1 MLQEIADILRDKLWT
16 PSMVERFDEKVV
28 LANGAYEAGD
38 VVSENISIATGA
50 KPWIF
55 RDVVRKAG
63 GAGII
68 HDALILAQTTA
79 IASVFSLFLH
89 KGRPTCELGDGV
101 ANTAFL
107 LADRGIA
114 VVRID
119 LTACDDVGTGMSE
132 STATPSTY
140 GKLPKAFV
148 CATGSRDLQGV
159 LAIHNAVDLADT
171 TILRI
176 ILMIEQL

>member
-1 MLQEIADILRDKLWT
+1 MLQEILDVLKDKLWT
-16 PSMVERFDEKVV
+16 PSLVDVWDEKIV
-28 LANGAYEAGD
+28 LANGAYTAGD
-38 VVSENISIATGA
+38 VVSENVDAANGA
-50 KPWIF
+50 QHWTF
-55 RDVVRKAG
+55 RNVVRKPG
-63 GAGII
+63 GSGII

-79 IASVFSLFLH
+79 IASVFSMFLH
-89 KGRPTCELGDGV
+89 KDIPTCELGDGV
-101 ANTAFL
+101 TNTAFL

-119 LTACDDVGTGMSE
+119 FTACDDVGTGMSE

-148 CATGSRDLQGV
+148 CKTGSKDLYGV

-171 TILRI
+171 TVLRVA
-176 ILMIEQL
+176 LLVEQL